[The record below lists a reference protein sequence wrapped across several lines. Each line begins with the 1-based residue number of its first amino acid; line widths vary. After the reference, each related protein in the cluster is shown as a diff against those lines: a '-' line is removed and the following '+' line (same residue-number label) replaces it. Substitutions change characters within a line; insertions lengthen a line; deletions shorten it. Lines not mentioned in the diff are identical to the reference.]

1 MPATNGFYSRILIAI
16 ALPVVAWGKD
26 GVQTYSVPKEPV
38 PSLLSLGSAQPQ
50 AALSRPLTWT
60 VPTGWDEKPASRM
73 RLGQF
78 VVLGTN
84 DTKAELAVMAFPGD
98 VGGELMNVN
107 RWRGEVGLEPIEQK
121 DVVSELVAI
130 GSEKGKLYEFVG
142 AQQSTLVGWE
152 LKDETSYFFKL
163 RGDKTVVAAA
173 KPAMNEFLKSVKFQ
187 GAPSMAAAESIGDSA
202 VANPHGAMPGM
213 DATVL
218 PAGHPPMGEAMSGM
232 PASHPATAA
241 AAAPNGAQ
249 PNDSRFNDS
258 RFNDSRFNDSRFND
272 SRFNDSTIHDSTIH
286 DSTIHD
292 STAATWQIPPHWKEQ
307 SASKMVVKSFTVSDE
322 KAGKAT
328 ITITSFPGQVGGA
341 LANVNRWRAQIGLK
355 AITEAEL
362 PSMTKTVDVA
372 GGKGTLVDITGKDAS
387 GHPTRLAAVM
397 APRSEATWFYKL
409 LGDSSEVEREIPNL
423 LKLAQTARFQ

>member
-1 MPATNGFYSRILIAI
+1 MPATHGFYLRILIAI

-50 AALSRPLTWT
+50 AASSRPLTWT

-78 VVLGTN
+78 VVRGTN
-84 DTKAELAVMAFPGD
+84 ETKAELAVMAFPGD

-107 RWRGEVGLEPIEQK
+107 RWRGEVGLEPIEQR

-130 GSEKGKLYEFVG
+130 GSEKGRLYEFVG

-173 KPAMNEFLKSVKFQ
+173 RPAMNEFLKSVKFQ

-213 DATVL
+213 DAAAL
-218 PAGHPPMGEAMSGM
+218 PAGHPPMVEAMSGM
-232 PASHPATAA
+232 PANHPATAA
-241 AAAPNGAQ
+241 AATPNGTQ
-249 PNDSRFNDS
+249 PN
-258 RFNDSRFNDSRFND
+258 
-272 SRFNDSTIHDSTIH
+272 

-292 STAATWQIPPHWKEQ
+292 STAATWQIPAHWKEQ
-307 SASKMVVKSFTVSDE
+307 SASKMVVKNFTVSDE
-322 KAGKAT
+322 KVGKAT
-328 ITITSFPGQVGGA
+328 LTITSFPGQVGGA